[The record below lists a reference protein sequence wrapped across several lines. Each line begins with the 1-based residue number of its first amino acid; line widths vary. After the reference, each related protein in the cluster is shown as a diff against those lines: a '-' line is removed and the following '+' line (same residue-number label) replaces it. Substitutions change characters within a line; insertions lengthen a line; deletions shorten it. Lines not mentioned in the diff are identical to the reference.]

1 MPETQIALVTKQVG
15 RKRGKLFDDKAFRRD
30 LRRINKNRAAKM
42 KRDFQRTTKTWEHKP
57 TFHQLTE
64 IEPEPTVMV
73 YTEDE
78 QYGYVSGGTR
88 VRRALMTPDYSP
100 KTRPGVLDS
109 FPGRGGVVYVSRKLN
124 LPGIEA
130 RRFPEAVEKKHKKPH
145 QRDVEAA
152 IKRAVERGI

>member
-1 MPETQIALVTKQVG
+1 MPDQSALVTKLVG
-15 RKRGKLFDDKAFRRD
+15 RKRGKLFDDEGFRRD
-30 LRRINKNRAAKM
+30 LQRINKNRAAKM
-42 KRDFQRTTKTWEHKP
+42 KRDFQRTTRTWEHEV

-64 IEPEPTVMV
+64 IEPDPTVAV

-88 VRRALMTPDYSP
+88 VRRALMSPDFEA
-100 KTRPGVLDS
+100 KTRPGALDS
-109 FPGRGGVVYVSRKLN
+109 FPGRGGVVFISRKLN

-130 RRFPEAVEKKHKKPH
+130 RNFPEAVEKKHKRPH

-152 IKRAVERGI
+152 IKRAVERGT